1 MCKQVVTFIILFYV
15 TENEPILLRSSH
27 CCWSAIP
34 NLNNNK
40 IKSEIYL
47 GYTDSFISAGCE
59 SRVNKEKSWVK

>member
-1 MCKQVVTFIILFYV
+1 MCKQVVTFIISFYV

-27 CCWSAIP
+27 CCWSAIT

-59 SRVNKEKSWVK
+59 NRVNKEKS

>member
-1 MCKQVVTFIILFYV
+1 MCKQVVTFIISFYV

-47 GYTDSFISAGCE
+47 GSTDSFISAGCE
-59 SRVNKEKSWVK
+59 NRVNKEKS